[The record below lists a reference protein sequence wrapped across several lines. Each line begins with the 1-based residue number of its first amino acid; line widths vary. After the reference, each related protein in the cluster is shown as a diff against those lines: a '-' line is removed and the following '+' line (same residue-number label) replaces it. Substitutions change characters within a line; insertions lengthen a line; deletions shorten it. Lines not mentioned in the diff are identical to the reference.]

1 MKKLLILLF
10 LVSCVP
16 SNSNVNPSSAKINF
30 DDVLNFDDFNKLLIE
45 YANKSPYPDI
55 SQ

>member
-1 MKKLLILLF
+1 MKKLFILLF
-10 LVSCVP
+10 LVSCAP
-16 SNSNVNPSSAKINF
+16 SNSNVSPSSAKISF
-30 DDVLNFDDFNKLLIE
+30 DDILNFDDFNKLLIE

>member
-10 LVSCVP
+10 LVSCVQ
-16 SNSNVNPSSAKINF
+16 SNSNVSPSSAKITF
-30 DDVLNFDDFNKLLIE
+30 DDVFNFDEFNKLLIE